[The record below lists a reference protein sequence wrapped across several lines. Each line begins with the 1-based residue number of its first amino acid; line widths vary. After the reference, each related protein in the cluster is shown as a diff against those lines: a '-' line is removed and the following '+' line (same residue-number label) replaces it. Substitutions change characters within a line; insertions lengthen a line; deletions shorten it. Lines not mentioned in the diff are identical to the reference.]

1 VTLQL
6 RGVSCTYASGVRA
19 LDGVSLDIPPGMFG
33 LLGPNGAG
41 KSTLMRI
48 VVTLQRPDAGTVLL
62 DGLDAQHDPSAI
74 RASLGYLP
82 QDFGFHANVPVQE
95 TLAHFAALKGYDGT
109 ARRDVVAQLLQRVNL
124 WEARQRPAGTLSGG
138 MRQRLGVAIALCG
151 EPRLLVL
158 DEPTAGLDPGER
170 HRLYDILAECGD
182 RAVVVLSTHL
192 VEDVHALCPALAIL
206 DRGRVVAQ
214 GSPDVLIEALA
225 GRLWHRQ
232 VQSDDEVAMLR
243 RDHMIIAVRRRGA
256 RRVVHLVADVAPD
269 ARCVP
274 AEPTLEDA
282 YFATVGPRADD
293 A

>member
-1 VTLQL
+1 MSLQL
-6 RGVSCTYASGVRA
+6 RGVSCTYAAGVRA
-19 LDGVSLDIPPGMFG
+19 LDGVSLDIAPGMFG

-48 VVTLQRPDAGTVLL
+48 LVTLQRPDAGTISL
-62 DGLDAQHDPSAI
+62 DGIDTQRDPASI

-95 TLAHFAALKGYDGT
+95 TLAHFAALKGYDGDE
-109 ARRDVVAQLLQRVNL
+109 RRAVVHALLQRVNL
-124 WEARQRPAGTLSGG
+124 WEARARAAGTLSGG

-170 HRLYDILAECGD
+170 HRLYDILAACGD

-214 GSPDVLIEALA
+214 GSPESMIQALD

-232 VQSDDEVAMLR
+232 VQSDEEVARLR
-243 RDHMIIAVRRRGA
+243 HQHSVIAVRRRGA
-256 RRVVHLVADVAPD
+256 RRVAHLVADAPPD
-269 ARCVP
+269 TRCI
-274 AEPTLEDA
+274 AAAPTLEDA